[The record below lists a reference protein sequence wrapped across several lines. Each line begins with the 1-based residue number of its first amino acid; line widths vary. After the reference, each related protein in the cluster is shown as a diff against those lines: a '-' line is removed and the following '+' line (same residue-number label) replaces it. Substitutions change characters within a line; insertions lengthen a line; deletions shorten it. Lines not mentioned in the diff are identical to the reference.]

1 MGKIRRVLR
10 CYQCGAILQDAKK
23 DEKGYISSDI
33 LHNEE
38 QQIMYCNSCY
48 EKIKAINSGMLSTD
62 ADEEALKILDDAVA
76 TDALIIWV
84 VDLFSFN
91 GTLNPNIVKKVKK
104 LKVVV
109 IGNKFDLFPKKVS
122 SESIAEYIKER
133 FNEVGI
139 KPYKIRIFKNAEDID
154 GHELIKD
161 MNKAR
166 EGHDVYMIGSTASGK
181 TSIINKG
188 LKSYVNKSK
197 RVIKTE
203 VYPGTNLN
211 VLEIPLSN
219 SSFFYEVPGFSLV
232 NSVYGKV
239 EKETFKMVLPKSEI
253 KITSKTLD
261 NDESLMIGSL
271 GAFQL
276 VQGKSTPIK
285 FYSSEMVETKKIK
298 SVKLEAA
305 LIENTTKKSL
315 RPVSER
321 YTDFKDFDIFEY
333 TMENDGELHD
343 IAISGLGWI
352 SFIAKGQIIRVY
364 APKGTALKE
373 CKSKIR

>member
-10 CYQCGAILQDAKK
+10 CYQCGAILQDKRK
-23 DEKGYISSDI
+23 DEKGYISPAIFNNVD
-33 LHNEE
+33 
-38 QQIMYCNSCY
+38 QQVMYCNSCF
-48 EKIKAINSGMLSTD
+48 EKLKAINSGMLSTD

-84 VDLFSFN
+84 IDLFSFN
-91 GTLNPNIVKKVKK
+91 GTLNPSIVKKVKK
-104 LKVVV
+104 LNVVV

-122 SESIAEYIKER
+122 SEQITEYIKER

-139 KPYKIRIFKNAEDID
+139 KPYSIRIFKNAEDID
-154 GHELIKD
+154 GHELIID

-166 EGHDVYMIGSTASGK
+166 AGHDVYMIGSTASGK

-188 LKSYVNKSK
+188 MKSYKNTSK

-203 VYPGTNLN
+203 IYPGTSLN

-232 NSVYGKV
+232 NSIYGKV
-239 EKETFKMVLPKSEI
+239 EKETFKMVVPKSEI
-253 KITSKTLD
+253 KVTTKTLD
-261 NDESLMIGSL
+261 KDEALMIGSL
-271 GAFQL
+271 GAYQL
-276 VQGKSTPIK
+276 IKGKSTSFK
-285 FYSSEMVETKKIK
+285 FYSSEMVETKKISGK
-298 SVKLEAA
+298 KLESA
-305 LIENTTKKSL
+305 LEENTVKKYL

-321 YTDFKDFDIFEY
+321 FTDFKDFDVFEY
-333 TMENDGELHD
+333 TMEDDGELHD
-343 IAISGLGWI
+343 IAISGLGWV
-352 SFIAKGQIIRVY
+352 SFVAKGQIVRVI

-373 CKSKIR
+373 CKSKIK

>member
-10 CYQCGAILQDAKK
+10 CYQCGAILQDKRK
-23 DEKGYISSDI
+23 DERGYISPIIFNNVD
-33 LHNEE
+33 
-38 QQIMYCNSCY
+38 QQVMYCNSCF
-48 EKIKAINSGMLSTD
+48 EKLKAINSGMLSTD

-84 VDLFSFN
+84 IDLFSFN

-104 LKVVV
+104 LNVVV

-122 SESIAEYIKER
+122 SEQMTEYIKER

-139 KPYKIRIFKNAEDID
+139 KPYSIRIFKNAEDID
-154 GHELIKD
+154 GHGLIID

-166 EGHDVYMIGSTASGK
+166 AGHDVYMIGSTASGK

-188 LKSYVNKSK
+188 MKSYKNTSK

-203 VYPGTNLN
+203 TYPGTSLN

-232 NSVYGKV
+232 NSIYGKV
-239 EKETFKMVLPKSEI
+239 EKETFKMVVPKTQI
-253 KITSKTLD
+253 KVTTKTLD
-261 NDESLMIGSL
+261 KDEALMIGSL
-271 GAFQL
+271 GAYQL
-276 VQGKSTPIK
+276 VKGKSTSFK
-285 FYSSEMVETKKIK
+285 FYSSEMVETKKISAK
-298 SVKLEAA
+298 KLESA
-305 LIENTTKKSL
+305 LEENTIKKYL

-321 YTDFKDFDIFEY
+321 FTDFKDFDVFEY
-333 TMENDGELHD
+333 TMEDDGQLHD
-343 IAISGLGWI
+343 IAISGLGWV
-352 SFIAKGQIIRVY
+352 SFVAKGQIVRVI

-373 CKSKIR
+373 CKSKIK

>member
-91 GTLNPNIVKKVKK
+91 GTLNPKIVKKVKK

-161 MNKAR
+161 MNKVR

-352 SFIAKGQIIRVY
+352 SFVAKGQIIRVY